1 MFRTEEQ
8 INKNLPYSILTVNQ
22 PIRLIWLRSASL
34 PCGKYYF
41 QGDLRQHVARG
52 YDWRCQQAG
61 LYTLEFI
68 EPANLLA
75 PTISAAETVINSA
88 PQVAQSIMPETSS
101 MIWPLPPRAAPGE
114 LGTILKTVAEAIA
127 KHDAIS
133 QPVAIV
139 AAPVTEVATKVIETV
154 PVVPAVT
161 EPVAEIETKV
171 TEVKLEAPPGEVK
184 ESVYN
189 NPTAE
194 TAKIEKPKRGRPPK
208 VPSI

>member
-1 MFRTEEQ
+1 MFRTEAQ
-8 INKNLPYSILTVNQ
+8 INKNLPYSILTVNK
-22 PIRLIWLRSASL
+22 PIKLIWLRSASL

-75 PTISAAETVINSA
+75 PTISAAETVINVTPPQTA
-88 PQVAQSIMPETSS
+88 PVVPPSPGTPHMV
-101 MIWPLPPRAAPGE
+101 WPLPARAAPEE

-139 AAPVTEVATKVIETV
+139 AAPVIRESV
-154 PVVPAVT
+154 
-161 EPVAEIETKV
+161 PVAETKV
-171 TEVKLEAPPGEVK
+171 VEVAPVAEVK
-184 ESVYN
+184 ESAYS

-194 TAKIEKPKRGRPPK
+194 TAKIEKPKKGRPTK